1 MDEQDRIVFT
11 AIIATVA
18 LLALIGIM
26 GVLMVVNTSRR
37 QRHRAELAELH
48 LAHEREVRAAE
59 REATEQTLR
68 EVGRELHDNVGQLL
82 SVVSMGLSSAI
93 EAGESDPRLGDTRE
107 VLNRGIDEVRRL
119 GRDLNSDLW
128 QQRSLADAISAEAER
143 IERVVRVKAHVL
155 VKGELPVLSADRNTI
170 LFRIFQ
176 EVVNNALKHSGADTI
191 TITLQAA
198 PRFALIITDNGKGF
212 DPARTKANGGLV
224 NIRKRCALIA
234 FNAQCTSSSGNGCT
248 WHLEQDS
255 DGRA

>member
-11 AIIATVA
+11 AIVATVA

-26 GVLMVVNTSRR
+26 GVLLVVNTSRR
-37 QRHRAELAELH
+37 HRHRAELAEVH

-82 SVVSMGLSSAI
+82 SVASMGLSSAI
-93 EAGESDPRLGDTRE
+93 ESTASGPRLAATRDA
-107 VLNRGIDEVRRL
+107 LNRGIEEVRRL

-128 QQRSLADAISAEAER
+128 QQRSLADAISAEAQR
-143 IERVVRVKAHVL
+143 IERVLRVKAHVL
-155 VKGELPVLSADRNTI
+155 VKGELPEFSPDRSTI

-176 EVVNNALKHSGADTI
+176 ETVNNALKHSGADTL

-198 PRFALIITDNGKGF
+198 PRFKLIVSDNGKGF
-212 DPARTKANGGLV
+212 DPERTNANGGLV
-224 NIRKRCALIA
+224 NIRKRCALIGFTA
-234 FNAQCTSSSGNGCT
+234 RCTSAPGNGCT
-248 WHLEQDS
+248 WQFEQQS
-255 DGRA
+255 DERA